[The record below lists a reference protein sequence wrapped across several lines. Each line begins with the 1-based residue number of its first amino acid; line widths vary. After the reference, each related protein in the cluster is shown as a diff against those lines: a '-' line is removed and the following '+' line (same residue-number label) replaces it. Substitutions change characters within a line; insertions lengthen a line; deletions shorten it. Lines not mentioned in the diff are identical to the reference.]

1 MAKRTTTP
9 KKSPKQ
15 QPLGIRWTED
25 ERKSIDA
32 CADDK
37 GVGPTQVIRMAVK
50 KYLDEH
56 RRSKNAGQ

>member
-1 MAKRTTTP
+1 MAKRTTSP
-9 KKSPKQ
+9 KKTSRKN
-15 QPLGIRWTED
+15 PLGVRWTDD
-25 ERKSIDA
+25 ERAALDA